1 MIHHPDQTSPTV
13 GSKATADHQ
22 PGAPTPAPRG
32 RFGTIDLLLFLM
44 STIWAVNFTVIKTA
58 LEDFSPLSFN
68 ATRFLIAS
76 ITLFLIFRTR
86 NPRLTIEPADLSS
99 LITLGILANTVYQ
112 VAFIEGVARSRAGN
126 AALIL
131 ATTPMFVAVMSV
143 VRGHEK
149 LNARTLLGILLS
161 FIGIVLIV
169 LSDATSLDFRGT
181 LFGDILLL
189 TATVCWSA
197 YTIGL
202 KRHIDRYGAME
213 TTLVTMCAGTVPLVL
228 ISIPWLK
235 AQMWGQVRPMAWAG
249 LAFSAFGALVFC
261 FVVWNYGV
269 RRIGSTRTAAFSNLS
284 PVIAVIAAWI
294 GLNERPTKY
303 QLVGMAVILLGIYLT
318 RARENLEITAS

>member
-1 MIHHPDQTSPTV
+1 
-13 GSKATADHQ
+13 
-22 PGAPTPAPRG
+22 
-32 RFGTIDLLLFLM
+32 M

-58 LEDFSPLSFN
+58 LDDFSPLSFN

-76 ITLFLIFRTR
+76 LTLFLIFRTR
-86 NPRLTIEPADLSS
+86 KPKLTVEPVDLSS

-143 VRGHEK
+143 VRGHER
-149 LNARTLLGILLS
+149 LNVRTLLGIVLS
-161 FIGIVLIV
+161 FIGIVFII
-169 LSDATSLDFRGT
+169 LSDATSIDFRGT

-213 TTLVTMCAGTVPLVL
+213 TTLVTMCAGTVSLVL

-235 AQMWGQVRPMAWAG
+235 AQMWSQVRPMVWVG

-269 RRIGSTRTAAFSNLS
+269 KRIGSTRTAAFSNLS

-294 GLNERPTKY
+294 GLNEVPTKY

-318 RARENLEITAS
+318 RERENLEISAS

>member
-1 MIHHPDQTSPTV
+1 MTHHPDQTPPSLEKNATATDQTKSPTP
-13 GSKATADHQ
+13 S
-22 PGAPTPAPRG
+22 PRR

-44 STIWAVNFTVIKTA
+44 STIWAVNFTVIKTS

-68 ATRFLIAS
+68 AIRFLIAS
-76 ITLFLIFRTR
+76 ITLFLIFRTHR
-86 NPRLTIEPADLSS
+86 PKFTIETEDLSS

-131 ATTPMFVAVMSV
+131 ATTPMFVAVLSI

-149 LNARTLLGILLS
+149 LNARTVLGVLLS
-161 FIGIVLIV
+161 FIGIVFIV
-169 LSDATSLDFRGT
+169 SSDAASIEFRST

-228 ISIPWLK
+228 ISIPWLR
-235 AQMWGQVRPMAWAG
+235 AQAWSDVRATAWAG
-249 LAFSAFGALVFC
+249 LVFSALGALVFC
-261 FVVWNYGV
+261 FVIWNYGV

-318 RARENLEITAS
+318 RERENLEISAS